1 MSFSRSRLWANRRS
15 FISLTQSL
23 ISMILILRRGIS
35 WRLPQE
41 DYILCHDWLCF
52 FLFLFYFPF
61 SFFWRP
67 TPKGADRCQIGL
79 IPRRGWVLGLRYSL
93 EFRQTVRSIRENLSH
108 MSQMINQ
115 TDTSYTPADIA
126 EILGMKTS
134 SIYALISRGYLP
146 ANRVG
151 TRRVITARQLNHYLI
166 NRGRSD
172 QVIDLT

>member
-1 MSFSRSRLWANRRS
+1 MSFNWSRSWATRRS

-23 ISMILILRRGIS
+23 IFMILILRRGGS
-35 WRLPQE
+35 PKDFRRN
-41 DYILCHDWLCF
+41 DYVFCFFFSF
-52 FLFLFYFPF
+52 FLFLFKLAPD
-61 SFFWRP
+61 P
-67 TPKGADRCQIGL
+67 EGGEKVPKGL
-79 IPRRGWVLGLRYSL
+79 NPRRGWVLGLLYSL

-108 MSQMINQ
+108 MSQTINQ
-115 TDTSYTPADIA
+115 TDTSYTPTDIA
-126 EILGMKTS
+126 KILGMKTS

>member
-1 MSFSRSRLWANRRS
+1 MLY
-15 FISLTQSL
+15 
-23 ISMILILRRGIS
+23 S
-35 WRLPQE
+35 W
-41 DYILCHDWLCF
+41 
-52 FLFLFYFPF
+52 
-61 SFFWRP
+61 
-67 TPKGADRCQIGL
+67 
-79 IPRRGWVLGLRYSL
+79 
-93 EFRQTVRSIRENLSH
+93 EFRQTVRSIRENLGH
-108 MSQMINQ
+108 MNQTINQ

-172 QVIDLT
+172 QVIDLS